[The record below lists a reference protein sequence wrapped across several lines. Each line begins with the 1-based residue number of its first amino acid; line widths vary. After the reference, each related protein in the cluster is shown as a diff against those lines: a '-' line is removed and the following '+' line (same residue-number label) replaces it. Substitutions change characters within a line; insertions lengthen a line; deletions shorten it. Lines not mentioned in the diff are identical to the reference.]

1 MALITSEKD
10 DVGLPIASFRRGDN
24 EKGTIMT
31 GDEKITGHL
40 PPSDGRY
47 YEDYIVGEV
56 YECGR
61 FTIAENE
68 IIEFATH
75 YDPQP
80 MHIDASVT
88 GGVVASGW
96 HTACLTM
103 RLIADNFLSRV
114 AGLPSP
120 GVEAITWS
128 HPIHPG
134 EQVHVIAKVEAS
146 RISRSKPD
154 RGILTT
160 TFIARNSEGIAVMTF
175 RASNFVRLR
184 EK

>member
-1 MALITSEKD
+1 
-10 DVGLPIASFRRGDN
+10 
-24 EKGTIMT
+24 MT

-40 PPSDGRY
+40 PPSDDRF
-47 YEDYIVGEV
+47 YEDYIVGKI
-56 YECGR
+56 YECGT
-61 FTIAENE
+61 FSIDENE
-68 IIEFATH
+68 IIAFATH

-80 MHIDASVT
+80 MHVDRSVS

-103 RLIADNFLSRV
+103 RLIADNYLSRV

-120 GVEAITWS
+120 GIEAIAWT
-128 HPIHPG
+128 HPIHPS
-134 EQVHVIAKVEAS
+134 EQVHVVAKVEAS
-146 RISRSKPD
+146 RVSQSKPD

-160 TFIARNSEGIAVMTF
+160 TFIASNSEGIEVMTF

>member
-1 MALITSEKD
+1 
-10 DVGLPIASFRRGDN
+10 
-24 EKGTIMT
+24 MT
-31 GDEKITGHL
+31 DEGVTTGYL
-40 PPSDGRY
+40 PPSDDRY
-47 YEDYIVGEV
+47 YEDYCLAEV
-56 YECGR
+56 YECGT
-61 FTIAENE
+61 FTIDENE

-80 MHIDASVT
+80 MHTDPSVS

-114 AGLPSP
+114 ASLPSP
-120 GVEAITWS
+120 GVEAIAWT

-134 EQVHVIAKVEAS
+134 EQINVVARVEAK
-146 RISRSKPD
+146 RVSRSKPD

-160 TFIARNSEGIAVMTF
+160 TFIAKNSKGTEVMTF

-184 EK
+184 DT